1 MIKAFFQDKF
11 EYDYNANI
19 QWLEC
24 VVSQEYSLS
33 DFTKKSMSHIINVHH
48 IWNCRLRGIKPES
61 ETWDIL
67 PIDYF
72 QQFTRQNYQ
81 ETVDYLEKIELGEKI
96 KYHSSEGVKFSKK
109 DIDILYHILNHSNY
123 HRAQIALDLKNIG
136 LKAPSFNFITYR
148 L

>member
-1 MIKAFFQDKF
+1 MIKSFFQDKF

-24 VVSQEYSLS
+24 ITNQEDSLS
-33 DFTKKSMSHIINVHH
+33 DFIKKSMSHLINVHH
-48 IWNCRLRGIKPES
+48 IWNCRLQGVKPES
-61 ETWDIL
+61 ETWDLL

-72 QQFTRQNYQ
+72 KQFIHQNYI

-96 KYHSSEGVKFSKK
+96 KYHSSEGANFSKK

-123 HRAQIALDLKNIG
+123 HRAQIAMDLRNNG
-136 LKAPSFNFITYR
+136 LKVPSFNFITYH